1 MCFFSRKLSRMFF
14 SAWYNPILGGINF
27 YGVKNMHN
35 RGSIARFISVC
46 FICIFI
52 ICYGFYTAVFDIS
65 DTSAA
70 VFKDKGTL
78 SSEIEDLSSG
88 AGSSPSENIKIE
100 SSVSAA
106 ASAESI
112 LTSASGVV
120 KGKILSRYIS
130 PYSAPSSYNNTY
142 MKNNTELN
150 IDIKGLLAAELP
162 YKIEKSDLVQVLIMH
177 THTTESFMTTDS
189 DCYDDTFTSRS
200 RDENLNMVKIGN
212 IVAEKLNAAG
222 IKTLHDTTQHDYP
235 EYNGSYSRAAETICS
250 YLKKYPGIKIVMDL
264 HRDAISSNDTDKVKV
279 VTEINGKK
287 AAQVMIVMGSQSG
300 NVKNFPDWQE
310 NLKLAL
316 RLQQTLEVMY
326 PTLARP
332 LSLNSKNYNESLTTG
347 SVLIEFGT
355 DANTL
360 EEACYSAEMVGNAA
374 ASLLNTLT

>member
-1 MCFFSRKLSRMFF
+1 MFF
-14 SAWYNPILGGINF
+14 SAWYNFYPAGID
-27 YGVKNMHN
+27 YKGVKDMHN

-46 FICIFI
+46 FICAFI
-52 ICYGFYTAVFDIS
+52 ICYGFYTAVFGVS

-70 VFKDKGTL
+70 VFEGKGTL
-78 SSEIEDLSSG
+78 SHETEDLQSDADAS
-88 AGSSPSENIKIE
+88 AYEKSQIE
-100 SSVSAA
+100 SSASAEN
-106 ASAESI
+106 SAESI
-112 LTSASGVV
+112 LTSVSGVV

-130 PYSAPSSYNNTY
+130 PYSAPDSYNHTY
-142 MKNNTELN
+142 MKNNTELS

-162 YKIEKSDLVQVLIMH
+162 YKIEKSDEAQVLIMH

-200 RDENLNMVKIGN
+200 QDENLNMVKIGN

-250 YLKKYPGIKIVMDL
+250 YIKKYPGIKIVMDL
-264 HRDAISSNDTDKVKV
+264 HRDAISSNDTDKVKL
-279 VTEINGKK
+279 VTEIDGKK

-300 NVKNFPDWQE
+300 SVKNFPDWQE

-332 LSLNSKNYNESLTTG
+332 LSLNSKNYNESLTSG
-347 SVLIEFGT
+347 SILIEFGT

-360 EEACYSAEMVGNAA
+360 DEACYSAEMVGSAA